1 MVDRDRVLAKLDE
14 LRGYVSELREIA
26 PATIEEYRR
35 IPVKRACERLVQIA
49 VECVIDVCQLLVS
62 GLRLGLPAEE
72 EDLFDKL
79 AAAELLTPEIVDT
92 LRRMRGCRNI
102 LVHEYGRVS
111 DEIVFE
117 TIASRLGDFDRFAH
131 EVLAA
136 LP

>member
-1 MVDRDRVLAKLDE
+1 MIDRDRVLAKLDE
-14 LRGYVSELREIA
+14 LRGYVTELQQIA
-26 PATIEEYRR
+26 PGTIQEYRR
-35 IPVKRACERLVQIA
+35 IPIKRACERLVQIA

-79 AAAELLTPEIVDT
+79 AAAELLTPEVLDT

-111 DEIVFE
+111 DEIVFD
-117 TIASRLGDFDRFAH
+117 TISSRLGDFDRFAS
-131 EVLAA
+131 EVLEA
-136 LP
+136 LR

>member
-1 MVDRDRVLAKLDE
+1 VIDRDRVLAKLDE
-14 LRGYVSELREIA
+14 LRTYMAELREIA

-35 IPVKRACERLVQIA
+35 ITTKRACERLVQIA

-111 DEIVFE
+111 DEIVFDM
-117 TIASRLGDFDRFAH
+117 ISSRLGDFDHFAD

-136 LP
+136 LR

>member
-1 MVDRDRVLAKLDE
+1 MIDRDRVLAKLDE
-14 LRGYVSELREIA
+14 LRGYVTELQQIA
-26 PATIEEYRR
+26 PGTIEEYRR
-35 IPVKRACERLVQIA
+35 IPIKRACERLVQIA

-79 AAAELLTPEIVDT
+79 AAAELLTPEVLDT

-111 DEIVFE
+111 DEIVFD
-117 TIASRLGDFDRFAH
+117 TISSRLGDFDRFAS
-131 EVLAA
+131 EVLEA
-136 LP
+136 LR